1 MIFRMAQRDI
11 VRNRILTLTLI
22 AFISLSSF
30 LMASATTMVVHL
42 FTSIEQFFQQAKA
55 PHFVQMHAGPIN
67 QQQIEAFVME
77 HPFVEAQQT
86 VDMLTIEQTQL
97 FIENRTQSEAMNSSV
112 MDSSFVTQNQLF
124 DFLLD
129 EANQPL
135 QVAQGE
141 IAVPIYYMEKY
152 HLQLGDKIW
161 FANEQIE
168 KEFTISSFTRDVQ
181 MNPSIVSSKR
191 FAIHQEDWHTLAQS
205 ITQHEYLIEF
215 LVTEQAQIQQ
225 LEQLYQASNLPQ
237 QGPTVTYPLF
247 KMLNMLTDGLNVV
260 IVLFLSILLMI
271 VAMLC
276 IRLTVMTTLEEDIRE
291 IAVMKGIGIANKQ
304 IRLLYLGKYIV
315 ITVLAGISGY
325 LLSLFIIQHFTANM
339 ARYLGQF
346 HMTILHYF
354 LSFSS
359 VAFIC
364 LIAILYCYF
373 VLKKCER
380 ISVVEAFR
388 QGAATEKT
396 IAIANSKLPSIN
408 LLLGIKDIVVRFP
421 MYRLIAAVFMIA
433 CFMMLVPLNL
443 LQTVKSPDFIT
454 YMGASKSDIRI
465 DLPYNDAT
473 RRQFESI
480 QATLAQD
487 VEVEKHATFTTAKFM
502 VETADKQFDSIQV
515 EIGDFTAFPLRYVE
529 GAAPTQKDSI
539 ALSVLQARELAVDVG
554 DSFTI
559 IVDRVPKQVTVSGIY
574 QDITN
579 GGKTA
584 KAQLPLNAATPILW
598 YVININVTDGVAT
611 EEKIEAYRALF
622 KTAKVTDMTH
632 YISQTLGANIAQLKQ
647 ITVLAII
654 ISLSIAICITA
665 MFINLLL
672 AKDARQIA
680 ILQSLGFSKQAIR
693 AQYMT
698 RAITLLIISIIIGT
712 ILSNTVG
719 QYLINKL
726 AMLIGASHITLITY
740 PLQAYFFYPL
750 LFICAVTWTVL
761 LATAKLQRHSA
772 ITILGG
778 NE

>member
-22 AFISLSSF
+22 TFIALSSF
-30 LMASATTMVVHL
+30 LMASATTMIVHL
-42 FTSIEQFFQQAKA
+42 FTSVEQFFQQAKA
-55 PHFVQMHAGPIN
+55 PHFVQMHAGPVN
-67 QQQIEAFVME
+67 QQQIDAFVLE
-77 HPFVEAQQT
+77 HSFIEAQQT
-86 VDMLTIEQTQL
+86 VDMLTIEQTQF
-97 FIENRTQSEAMNSSV
+97 FIESRTQSEAMNSSV
-112 MDSSFVTQNQLF
+112 MDISFVTQNPLF

-161 FANEQIE
+161 FTNEQVE

-191 FAIHQEDWHTLAQS
+191 FVIHQEDWHTLAQS
-205 ITQHEYLIEF
+205 IAQHEYLIEF
-215 LVTEQAQIQQ
+215 LVTEQAHIQQ

-247 KMLNMLTDGLNVV
+247 KMLNMLTDGLNVL
-260 IVLFLSILLMI
+260 IVLFLSIFLMI
-271 VAMLC
+271 VALLC
-276 IRLTVMTTLEEDIRE
+276 IRLTVMTTLEEEIRE

-304 IRLLYLGKYIV
+304 IRLLYLGKYIA
-315 ITVLAGISGY
+315 ITALAGISGY
-325 LLSLFIIQHFTANM
+325 LLSLLIIQYFTANM
-339 ARYLGQF
+339 GRYLGQF
-346 HMTILHYF
+346 HMTASHYL
-354 LSFSS
+354 LSLGS
-359 VAFIC
+359 VVIIC
-364 LIAILYCYF
+364 LISILYCYF
-373 VLKKCER
+373 ILKRCER
-380 ISVVEAFR
+380 VSVVEAFR
-388 QGAATEKT
+388 QGAVPEKT
-396 IAIANSKLPSIN
+396 ITIANSKLPSIN
-408 LLLGIKDIVVRFP
+408 LLLGIKDIVARFP
-421 MYRLIAAVFMIA
+421 MYRLIGAVFIIA

-465 DLPYNDAT
+465 DLPYNDNT
-473 RRQFESI
+473 RRQFDSI
-480 QATLAQD
+480 QTTLAQD
-487 VEVEKHATFTTAKFM
+487 GDIEKYALFTTAKFM
-502 VETADKQFDSIQV
+502 VETVDGQYDSIQV

-529 GAAPTQKDSI
+529 GGAPTQKNTI
-539 ALSVLQARELAVDVG
+539 ALSVLQARELAMNVG
-554 DSFTI
+554 DSLTI
-559 IVDRVPKQVTVSGIY
+559 VVDSVAKQLTVSGIY

-584 KAQLPLNAATPILW
+584 KAQLAINSATPILW
-598 YVININVTDGVAT
+598 YVISVNVVDGVAT
-611 EEKIEAYRALF
+611 QEKIEAYRDLF
-622 KTAKVTDMTH
+622 TTAKVTNMTH
-632 YISQTLGANIAQLKQ
+632 YITQTLGSNIAQLKQ
-647 ITVLAII
+647 ITLLAIMM
-654 ISLSIAICITA
+654 SLSIAVCITA
-665 MFINLLL
+665 MFINMLL

-693 AQYMT
+693 TQYMT
-698 RAITLLIISIIIGT
+698 SAITLLIIAIILGT

-726 AMLIGASHITLITY
+726 AMLIGASHITLISH

-761 LATAKLQRHSA
+761 SRINRL
-772 ITILGG
+772 
-778 NE
+778 